1 MSLAEITDV
10 RLEGGG
16 VMFQYLLLQLEWDAE
31 RRTIVR
37 GLNYQ
42 PYVGKIEE
50 QIVESAREELGENGF
65 FEKGGDL
72 QIGGGGSVA
81 FNLYYENITLFGS
94 NPTYGMEED
103 RDAVAKMIESA
114 YPEHEV
120 SWHGPEPPDSRS
132 EPPDSN
138 SKE

>member
-1 MSLAEITDV
+1 MSLSEIADV

-16 VMFQYLLLQLEWDAE
+16 VMFQYLLLQLEWDAQK
-31 RRTIVR
+31 RTIVR

-42 PYVGKIEE
+42 PYAGQIEE
-50 QIVESAREELGENGF
+50 QIVKSAREELGESGY

-81 FNLYYENITLFGS
+81 FNLYYENITLFGA
-94 NPTYGMEED
+94 NPTYGIEED
-103 RDAVAKMIESA
+103 RDAVAKMIGNT

-120 SWHGPEPPDSRS
+120 SWYGPEPS
-132 EPPDSN
+132 ESGPGSN

>member
-1 MSLAEITDV
+1 MPLAEIADV

-31 RRTIVR
+31 KRTIVR

-42 PYVGKIEE
+42 PYAGKIEE
-50 QIVESAREELGENGF
+50 QIVKSAQEELGENGF
-65 FEKGGDL
+65 LENGGVL

-81 FNLYYENITLFGS
+81 FNLYYQNITLFGS
-94 NPTYGMEED
+94 NPTYGMEEN
-103 RDAVAKMIESA
+103 REAVAKMIEKA

-120 SWHGPEPPDSRS
+120 SWYGPEAPDSSS
-132 EPPDSN
+132 E
-138 SKE
+138 E

>member
-1 MSLAEITDV
+1 MSLAEIADV

-42 PYVGKIEE
+42 PYVDKIEE

-65 FEKGGDL
+65 FENGGDL

-120 SWHGPEPPDSRS
+120 SWYGAEPPDSS
-132 EPPDSN
+132 SAPDSN

>member
-1 MSLAEITDV
+1 MSLAEIADV

-120 SWHGPEPPDSRS
+120 SWHSPEPPDSSS
-132 EPPDSN
+132 EPSDSN

>member
-1 MSLAEITDV
+1 MSLAEIADV

-42 PYVGKIEE
+42 PYVDKIEE

-65 FEKGGDL
+65 FEMGGD
-72 QIGGGGSVA
+72 
-81 FNLYYENITLFGS
+81 T
-94 NPTYGMEED
+94 D
-103 RDAVAKMIESA
+103 RGRRK
-114 YPEHEV
+114 
-120 SWHGPEPPDSRS
+120 RLL
-132 EPPDSN
+132 
-138 SKE
+138 

>member
-1 MSLAEITDV
+1 MSLSEIADV

-16 VMFQYLLLQLEWDAE
+16 LMFQYLLLQLDCAAE
-31 RRTIVR
+31 KRTIVR

-50 QIVESAREELGENGF
+50 QIVKSAQEELGENSF
-65 FEKGGDL
+65 FEDGGDL
-72 QIGGGGSVA
+72 QIGGGGSAA
-81 FNLYYENITLFGS
+81 FNLYYEQITLFGS
-94 NPTYGMEED
+94 NPTYGMEEN
-103 RDAVAKMIESA
+103 REAVAKMIEKA

-120 SWHGPEPPDSRS
+120 SWYGLEPPDSS
-132 EPPDSN
+132 

>member
-1 MSLAEITDV
+1 MPREEPSFGFELPALCGQD
-10 RLEGGG
+10 
-16 VMFQYLLLQLEWDAE
+16 
-31 RRTIVR
+31 R
-37 GLNYQ
+37 GTNRE
-42 PYVGKIEE
+42 VGT
-50 QIVESAREELGENGF
+50 EELGENGF

-72 QIGGGGSVA
+72 QIGGGGSVVL
-81 FNLYYENITLFGS
+81 NLYYENITLFGS

-120 SWHGPEPPDSRS
+120 SWYGPEPPDSSS

>member
-1 MSLAEITDV
+1 MMLDQRGHDAAEK
-10 RLEGGG
+10 
-16 VMFQYLLLQLEWDAE
+16 
-31 RRTIVR
+31 RTIVR

-42 PYVGKIEE
+42 PYAGKIEE
-50 QIVESAREELGENGF
+50 QIVKSAREELGENGF
-65 FEKGGDL
+65 FENGGDL

-94 NPTYGMEED
+94 NPTYGMEEN
-103 RDAVAKMIESA
+103 REAVAKMIEKA

-120 SWHGPEPPDSRS
+120 SWYGP

>member
-1 MSLAEITDV
+1 MSLAEIADV

-16 VMFQYLLLQLEWDAE
+16 VMFQYLLLQLEWE
-31 RRTIVR
+31 VEKRTIVR

-42 PYVGKIEE
+42 PYAGKIEE
-50 QIVESAREELGENGF
+50 QIVKSAREELGENDF
-65 FEKGGDL
+65 FEEGGDL

-103 RDAVAKMIESA
+103 REAVAKMIENA
-114 YPEHEV
+114 YPEHKV
-120 SWHGPEPPDSRS
+120 SWYGPEAPDSS
-132 EPPDSN
+132 PEPTDSN

>member
-1 MSLAEITDV
+1 MSLAELADV

-16 VMFQYLLLQLEWDAE
+16 VMFQYLLLQLKWDAE

-72 QIGGGGSVA
+72 QVGGGGSVA

-120 SWHGPEPPDSRS
+120 FWYGPEPLDSSS
-132 EPPDSN
+132 EPSDSN

>member
-1 MSLAEITDV
+1 MSLAEIADV

-16 VMFQYLLLQLEWDAE
+16 VMFQYLLIQLEWAAE
-31 RRTIVR
+31 KRTIVR

-42 PYVGKIEE
+42 PYVGNIEE
-50 QIVESAREELGENGF
+50 QIVKSAREELGENDF

-72 QIGGGGSVA
+72 QVGGGGSVA

-94 NPTYGMEED
+94 NPTYGVEED
-103 RDAVAKMIESA
+103 REAVAKMIEKT

-120 SWHGPEPPDSRS
+120 SWHGPEPPEASPK
-132 EPPDSN
+132 PPDSN

>member
-1 MSLAEITDV
+1 MSLAEIADV

-16 VMFQYLLLQLEWDAE
+16 VMFQYLLLQLEWVAE

-42 PYVGKIEE
+42 PYVDKIEE
-50 QIVESAREELGENGF
+50 QIVESAREELGEDGF

-72 QIGGGGSVA
+72 QIEGGGSIA

-120 SWHGPEPPDSRS
+120 SWYGSEPPDSS
-132 EPPDSN
+132 SAPDSN

>member
-1 MSLAEITDV
+1 MSLSEIADI

-16 VMFQYLLLQLEWDAE
+16 VMFQYLLLQLEWAAE
-31 RRTIVR
+31 KRTIVR

-42 PYVGKIEE
+42 PYAGKIEE
-50 QIVESAREELGENGF
+50 QIVKSVREELGENGF
-65 FEKGGDL
+65 FENGGDL

-81 FNLYYENITLFGS
+81 FNLYYETIILFGS

-120 SWHGPEPPDSRS
+120 SWYGPEPPDPSS

>member
-1 MSLAEITDV
+1 MSLAEIADV

-42 PYVGKIEE
+42 PYVDKIEE

-72 QIGGGGSVA
+72 QVGGGGSVA

-120 SWHGPEPPDSRS
+120 SWYGPEPPDFSS
-132 EPPDSN
+132 ADSN

>member
-1 MSLAEITDV
+1 MSLAEIADV

-16 VMFQYLLLQLEWDAE
+16 VMFQYLLLQLEWEAE
-31 RRTIVR
+31 KRTIVR

-42 PYVGKIEE
+42 PYVAKIEE

-72 QIGGGGSVA
+72 QIEGGGSVA

-94 NPTYGMEED
+94 NPTYGVEEN
-103 RDAVAKMIESA
+103 REAVAKMIENA

-120 SWHGPEPPDSRS
+120 SWYGPEPRDSGP
-132 EPPDSN
+132 EPTDTN

>member
-1 MSLAEITDV
+1 MSLEEIADV

-16 VMFQYLLLQLEWDAE
+16 VMFQYLLLQLEWEAE
-31 RRTIVR
+31 KRTIVR

-42 PYVGKIEE
+42 PYAGKIAE
-50 QIVESAREELGENGF
+50 QIVKSAREELGENGF
-65 FEKGGDL
+65 FEKGGYL
-72 QIGGGGSVA
+72 HIGVGGSVA

-94 NPTYGMEED
+94 NPTYGTEEN
-103 RDAVAKMIESA
+103 REAVAKMIEKA

-120 SWHGPEPPDSRS
+120 SWYGPEPPDSS
-132 EPPDSN
+132 SAPDSN

>member
-1 MSLAEITDV
+1 MSLAEIADV

-16 VMFQYLLLQLEWDAE
+16 VMFQYLLLQLEWAAE
-31 RRTIVR
+31 KRTIVR

-42 PYVGKIEE
+42 PYAGKIEE
-50 QIVESAREELGENGF
+50 QIVKSAREELGENGF

-94 NPTYGMEED
+94 NPTYGMEEN
-103 RDAVAKMIESA
+103 REAVAKMIEKA

-120 SWHGPEPPDSRS
+120 SWYGHESPESSP

>member
-1 MSLAEITDV
+1 MSLAEIADV

-16 VMFQYLLLQLEWDAE
+16 VMFQYLLLQLEWEAE

-50 QIVESAREELGENGF
+50 QIVASAREELGENGF
-65 FEKGGDL
+65 FEKGGDI
-72 QIGGGGSVA
+72 QIGGGGSVS

-103 RDAVAKMIESA
+103 RDAVAKMIESTF
-114 YPEHEV
+114 PEREV
-120 SWHGPEPPDSRS
+120 SWYGPEPPDT
-132 EPPDSN
+132 N

>member
-1 MSLAEITDV
+1 MSLAEIADV

-16 VMFQYLLLQLEWDAE
+16 VMFQYLLLQLEWAAE
-31 RRTIVR
+31 KRTIVR

-42 PYVGKIEE
+42 PYVGNIEE
-50 QIVESAREELGENGF
+50 QIVKSAREELGENDF
-65 FEKGGDL
+65 FENGGDL
-72 QIGGGGSVA
+72 QVGGGGSVA

-94 NPTYGMEED
+94 NPTYGVEED
-103 RDAVAKMIESA
+103 RDAVAKMIQKA
-114 YPEHEV
+114 YPAHEV
-120 SWHGPEPPDSRS
+120 SWYGPEPPEASP

>member
-1 MSLAEITDV
+1 MSLAEIADV

-72 QIGGGGSVA
+72 QVGGGGSVA

-120 SWHGPEPPDSRS
+120 SWYGPEPLDSSS
-132 EPPDSN
+132 EPSDSN